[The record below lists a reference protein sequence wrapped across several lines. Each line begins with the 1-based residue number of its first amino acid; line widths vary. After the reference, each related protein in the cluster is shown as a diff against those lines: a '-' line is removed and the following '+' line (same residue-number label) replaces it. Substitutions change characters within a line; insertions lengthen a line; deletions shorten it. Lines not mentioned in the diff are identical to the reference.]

1 MHDVRVKIRHNKIH
15 IIMSYS
21 LPLASSNK
29 KKTFMVSSNF
39 QVDNGKIKAS
49 NIGIDNAYGNL
60 PIDKVANL
68 VNLINPL
75 SFTLAQISDSDCK
88 GQVENIKIDDN
99 IIQINGKIFIVKK

>member
-1 MHDVRVKIRHNKIH
+1 
-15 IIMSYS
+15 MSYS
-21 LPLASSNK
+21 LPLTSNNK

-68 VNLINPL
+68 INLINPL
-75 SFTLAQISDSDCK
+75 SFTLAQINDSDCK
-88 GQVENIKIDDN
+88 GQVENIKIDDSYCAQMAKCESTALY
-99 IIQINGKIFIVKK
+99 IQRFFFSL